1 MRYQGLLKL
10 GKNSYNTSFSLI
22 EKLNITQ
29 KEAILLQQI
38 EFNNKKSEYLSIPKT
53 ILAQITHMSRGHLY
67 KSLSRLKKLNLII
80 ENENGICVTESYLAI
95 KKDDDKVAF
104 SAKIKK
110 IAKNV
115 AGILEGKA
123 LDSVACDSG
132 RSVACGDS
140 IGSVADKNKNK
151 DISPFVSLK
160 AQHEDRNSFNIIN
173 KVTCENKSREH
184 DDRDTINITSK
195 GACRTSKIDALHS
208 LLSIKSKGARDNID
222 LDSTDIQGKDTSPFT
237 SLKAWHEDRSV
248 ADKISV
254 LMPQNSHSFFMT
266 KVSQNA
272 TKVSQ
277 KMTPYIHYKNKE
289 TFSLSLQDKEN
300 IYFSRQKDEKSKSLI
315 LRDKIK
321 LLLKDLNNLSI
332 PISKLHL
339 PKELCGFITER
350 FSSMLKASESVKMP
364 QELKTA
370 LESKNLSKE
379 YLAFANNLNLTGLF
393 FHKNAKKAFIE
404 ATLKLIESEKITR
417 ALEYSKN
424 NEKLWITKSSDSIGR
439 KYLKEVWGE
448 MLKSL
453 NTEIKNE
460 ELKFLKSL
468 DKESL
473 FYALI
478 DKHGEK
484 IQEFIN
490 FRAKKGRNFNE
501 SALCALYATLGTYFE
516 NGKDVESIINQSI
529 HRDYN
534 WVFPLTHKHKSA

>member
-123 LDSVACDSG
+123 LDSTASDSVDSMSIQSKDASLRFNMTDG
-132 RSVACGDS
+132 DKSVACGDCV
-140 IGSVADKNKNK
+140 GSVA
-151 DISPFVSLK
+151 
-160 AQHEDRNSFNIIN
+160 
-173 KVTCENKSREH
+173 CENKGK
-184 DDRDTINITSK
+184 DTLRFALSNDK
-195 GACRTSKIDALHS
+195 RGAC
-208 LLSIKSKGARDNID
+208 DNID
-222 LDSTDIQGKDTSPFT
+222 LDSMSIQSKDVSPLA
-237 SLKAWHEDRSV
+237 SLKVWHDSRSV
-248 ADKISV
+248 VDEISV
-254 LMPQNSHSFFMT
+254 VMPQNSRSFFMT

-350 FSSMLKASESVKMP
+350 FSAMLKASESVKMP